1 MLLSLLLFLVAIGII
16 LGGAAVFT
24 NAVEWLG
31 RRLGISDSAIGSIL
45 AGIATALP
53 ETLIPVIAIF
63 WGTSQ
68 AETDIGIGAI
78 LGAPLMLGTLV
89 LPLLA
94 GFLLLLGRM
103 RKRADQFELDY
114 PAVRHDLGFFLA
126 AYGLA
131 LLASVVPA
139 RALHYAVA
147 VGLLLMYAW
156 YVKIHMTSGKV
167 SELELKPLY
176 FSRRAGRPATAL
188 IVTQVLG
195 GLGLLIG
202 GAHLFVHVVK
212 DAALGMG
219 VSPLVLALLVA
230 PVATELPETMNSF
243 FWVHQKKDTLAV
255 GNITGAMVFQGTFPV
270 SVGLVGTGWNLDA
283 GAMLSVALPLV
294 GAVLGLAQIQKTGR
308 LDPRI
313 VLLSVLLYAGYMG
326 YLILR

>member
-1 MLLSLLLFLVAIGII
+1 
-16 LGGAAVFT
+16 
-24 NAVEWLG
+24 
-31 RRLGISDSAIGSIL
+31 
-45 AGIATALP
+45 
-53 ETLIPVIAIF
+53 
-63 WGTSQ
+63 
-68 AETDIGIGAI
+68 
-78 LGAPLMLGTLV
+78 MLGTLV

-139 RALHYAVA
+139 RALHYAAA

-156 YVKIHMTSGKV
+156 YVKIHVMSGKV

-176 FSRRAGRPATAL
+176 FSRRAGRPPTAL
-188 IVTQVLG
+188 IVAQVLG

-243 FWVHQKKDTLAV
+243 FWVHQKKDTATSR
-255 GNITGAMVFQGTFPV
+255 GRWCSKGRFRCRWAWSAPAGTWMRAPCSAWRCRSSGQCWAWLRFRRPGDWTHA
-270 SVGLVGTGWNLDA
+270 SCCCQSCCMLGTW
-283 GAMLSVALPLV
+283 V
-294 GAVLGLAQIQKTGR
+294 I
-308 LDPRI
+308 
-313 VLLSVLLYAGYMG
+313 
-326 YLILR
+326 

>member
-31 RRLGISDSAIGSIL
+31 RRLGISDGAIGSIL

-103 RKRADQFELDY
+103 RKRADQFELDS

-139 RALHYAVA
+139 RTLHYAAA

-156 YVKIHMTSGKV
+156 YVKIHVTSGAV

>member
-139 RALHYAVA
+139 RALHYAAA

>member
-31 RRLGISDSAIGSIL
+31 RRLGMSDGAIGSIL

-139 RALHYAVA
+139 RALHYATA

-156 YVKIHMTSGKV
+156 YVKIHVTSGKV
-167 SELELKPLY
+167 SELELDPLY
-176 FSRRAGRPATAL
+176 FSRLAGRPATAL
-188 IVTQVLG
+188 IVTQVLV

-219 VSPLVLALLVA
+219 VSPLVLALIVA
-230 PVATELPETMNSF
+230 PIATELPETMNSF
-243 FWVHQKKDTLAV
+243 FWIYHKKDTLAV
-255 GNITGAMVFQGTFPV
+255 GNITGAMMFQGTFPV

-294 GAVLGLAQIQKTGR
+294 GAVLSMAQIQKTGR